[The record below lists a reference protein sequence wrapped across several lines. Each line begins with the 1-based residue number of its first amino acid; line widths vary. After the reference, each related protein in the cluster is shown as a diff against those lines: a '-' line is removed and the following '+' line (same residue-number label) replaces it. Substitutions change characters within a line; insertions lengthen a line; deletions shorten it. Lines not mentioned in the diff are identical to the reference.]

1 MFSQIRNICYFTI
14 LISSINCDA
23 KNFHQNLWKTPVKKL
38 IFLSCRLGIYSFTK
52 NRKFTGVLKGFWLHP
67 PLTRLQT
74 AIFKLEVL
82 LSIFCGTK
90 ITLIWTTPIPLHPP
104 PPLTPIFRSTPPP
117 PIMPYPPIN
126 IEMFSTPPSHYSIF
140 WRLHTPHLLMG
151 WGGGRGWNWKY
162 YQDEYYYYFKIMSS
176 E

>member
-1 MFSQIRNICYFTI
+1 MELFAKRMVDNFKAFHFFQSANFLREKDI
-14 LISSINCDA
+14 LAATAIGFLKI
-23 KNFHQNLWKTPVKKL
+23 FHRNLWKTPVKKL

-90 ITLIWTTPIPLHPP
+90 ITLIWTTPIPPPP

-126 IEMFSTPPSHYSIF
+126 IEMFSTLPSHYSIF
-140 WRLHTPHLLMG
+140 WRLHTLHL
-151 WGGGRGWNWKY
+151 
-162 YQDEYYYYFKIMSS
+162 
-176 E
+176 

>member
-1 MFSQIRNICYFTI
+1 M
-14 LISSINCDA
+14 
-23 KNFHQNLWKTPVKKL
+23 KKL

-90 ITLIWTTPIPLHPP
+90 ITLIWTTPIP
-104 PPLTPIFRSTPPP
+104 PPLLLPSPQFLDLHLLPLLCLTHPLILKCFLPVP
-117 PIMPYPPIN
+117 PILQYFEDYIPPRCK
-126 IEMFSTPPSHYSIF
+126 
-140 WRLHTPHLLMG
+140 WARV
-151 WGGGRGWNWKY
+151 GGGADTENIIKMNIITTLRLCHQNNNMYNFDIKN
-162 YQDEYYYYFKIMSS
+162 
-176 E
+176 

>member
-1 MFSQIRNICYFTI
+1 M
-14 LISSINCDA
+14 
-23 KNFHQNLWKTPVKKL
+23 KKL

-90 ITLIWTTPIPLHPP
+90 ITLIWTTPPPPPPPPPPPHPSPPPPP
-104 PPLTPIFRSTPPP
+104 PPLPLPLPSPQFLDLHLLP

-140 WRLHTPHLLMG
+140 
-151 WGGGRGWNWKY
+151 
-162 YQDEYYYYFKIMSS
+162 
-176 E
+176 